1 MKILFAGTPD
11 TAATTLRRLVASGHE
26 VVAVL
31 TREDAPVGRKKELT
45 PSSVAQVADELGI
58 PTIKANKITGSVQE
72 QITATGAE
80 LGIIVAYGV
89 LLKQDSLQLLSNGWF
104 NLHYSLL
111 PKYRGAAPVQRA
123 IEAGDIETGISIF
136 KLDLGM
142 DTGDMLASLPVL
154 IEDNETAGELL
165 KRLTELG
172 ITLLNQELPKL
183 YNDQFSLVPQVGASS
198 LAPKPARE
206 DARIDFTKSSR
217 EISNKVRAF
226 NPEPMAWCLY
236 KDEPFR
242 VLRARVIETKSEH
255 SVGEVFSIDN
265 RVLVACGSGT
275 VLELIEVQPSSK
287 KAMPAQ
293 DWFRGSDR
301 EEPLR

>member
-1 MKILFAGTPD
+1 MKILFAGAPD
-11 TAATTLRRLVASGHE
+11 TAATVLRGLVASGHD

-45 PSSVAQVADELGI
+45 PSSVAQVAHELGI
-58 PTIKANKITGSVQE
+58 PAIKANKIHSSVQE

-80 LGIIVAYGV
+80 IGIIVAYGV
-89 LLKQDSLQLLSNGWF
+89 LLKQDSLQLLAKGWF

-123 IEAGDIETGISIF
+123 IEAGHNETGISIF
-136 KLDLGM
+136 KLDRGM
-142 DTGDMLASLPVL
+142 DTGDILASLPVL
-154 IEDNETAGELL
+154 IEENETAGELL

-183 YNDQFSLVPQVGASS
+183 YNDQFILVPQVGDSS
-198 LAPKPARE
+198 LAPKPTRE
-206 DARIDFTKSSR
+206 DAKIDFTKSSK

-226 NPEPMAWCLY
+226 NPEPMAWCVY
-236 KDEPFR
+236 KGEPFR
-242 VLRARVIETKSEH
+242 VLRARVIETKSDN
-255 SVGEVFSIDN
+255 SVGEVFSIDK
-265 RVLVACGSGT
+265 RVLVACGSGS
-275 VLELIEVQPSSK
+275 VLELLEVQPSSK
-287 KAMPAQ
+287 KAMQAQ

>member
-11 TAATTLRRLVASGHE
+11 TAATILRRLVASGHE

-89 LLKQDSLQLLSNGWF
+89 LLKQDSLQLLAKGWF

-123 IEAGDIETGISIF
+123 IEAGDNETGISIF
-136 KLDLGM
+136 KLDQGM

-154 IEDNETAGELL
+154 IEEDETAGELL

-172 ITLLNQELPKL
+172 ITLLNQELPKI
-183 YNDQFSLVPQVGASS
+183 YNGQFSLVPQVGSAS
-198 LAPKPARE
+198 LAPKPTRE
-206 DARIDFTKSSR
+206 NAKIDFTKSTR

-236 KDEPFR
+236 KGEPFR
-242 VLRARVIETKSEH
+242 VLRARVIETKSDN

-275 VLELIEVQPSSK
+275 VLELLEVQPSSK
-287 KAMPAQ
+287 KAMQAQ
-293 DWFRGSDR
+293 DWFRGSNR